1 MAITFKI
8 ISTKPAG
15 VLWFGQVNA
24 ENRVKTQEYDAW
36 VASQPGFISQSLE
49 DTGENI
55 RTYTVEFDS
64 LENYTAWATIRL
76 SQPLPIERS
85 AYNNSVG
92 ITNST
97 SETIS

>member
-1 MAITFKI
+1 MAITFKNI
-8 ISTKPAG
+8 TTKPAG
-15 VLWFGQVNA
+15 VLWFGQVSP
-24 ENRVKTQEYDAW
+24 ENKAKTQAYDAW

-49 DTGENI
+49 DTEENI

-76 SQPLPIERS
+76 SQPLPIERI
-85 AYNNSVG
+85 AYNKSVG
-92 ITNST
+92 ITGNS